1 MKGELKT
8 EPARSSLFN
17 KFLDIIEIAGN
28 KLPDPVIFFTLL
40 CVIILILS
48 WVAESAGLEAVNPG
62 TNETIKAISLLNKDG
77 LIRML
82 TKMVSNFSSFPPLG
96 LVLVTMVGV
105 GIADKGGLINALMR
119 SAVAGTPASLLVPI
133 ITFIAVISNGAGDC
147 GPIVLPPLA
156 AVIFLSLK
164 RHPLAGMVLAY
175 GACLSG
181 FSANVLVTMTDAL
194 AAGFTQQ
201 AAQLIDPNYV
211 TNPANNWFF
220 LIAATA
226 IFIPVSTYVNSK
238 IVEPRL
244 GTYTGESVSNEP
256 ITETERKGLRAAG
269 IATLVYVAILALLTL
284 PPNAVLRHPETGGLA
299 VSPFIDSII
308 PITML
313 LFLIPGL
320 AYGYASGSIKSSR
333 DISAMISK
341 SMAELGS
348 FLALAFVAS
357 QFLAYF
363 TWSNLGPIIAI
374 KGAEFLQNVGLTG
387 VGMLVGFIL
396 ISTIINIFIPS
407 ASAKW
412 GILSSIFV
420 PMLMILG
427 YNPAFTQLAY
437 RIGDSI
443 TNPIT
448 PLMPYFAI
456 LLGYAQ
462 QYDKNIGMGTL
473 ISLLIP
479 YSMIMGVFWIILFI
493 IWFLLGLPVGPG
505 APIFL

>member
-1 MKGELKT
+1 MKSELET
-8 EPARSSLFN
+8 RQPRNSLFN
-17 KFLDIIEIAGN
+17 KFLDIVEIAGN
-28 KLPDPVIFFTLL
+28 KLPDPVTFFTLL
-40 CVIILILS
+40 CGLILILS
-48 WVAESAGLEAVNPG
+48 WIAESVGLQAVNPG
-62 TNETIKAISLLNKDG
+62 TNETIKALSLLNKDG

-82 TKMVSNFSSFPPLG
+82 TNMVSNFSSFPPLG

-105 GIADKGGLINALMR
+105 GIADKAGLITAIMR
-119 SAVAGTPASLLVPI
+119 SAVARTPASLLVPI
-133 ITFIAVISNGAGDC
+133 IIFIAVISNGAGDC

-175 GACLSG
+175 GACLGG
-181 FSANVLVTMTDAL
+181 FSANILITMTDAL

-201 AAQLIDPNYV
+201 AAQLIDPNYA

-220 LIAATA
+220 LIAATF
-226 IFIPVSTYVNSK
+226 IFIPVSTYINNKV
-238 IVEPRL
+238 VEPRL
-244 GTYTGESVSNEP
+244 GEYTGEAVSNEP
-256 ITETERKGLRAAG
+256 ISETEQRGLRAAG
-269 IATLVYVAILALLTL
+269 IATLIFVAILALLTL
-284 PPNAVLRHPETGGLA
+284 PPNAILRHPETGGLA

-320 AYGYASGSIKSSR
+320 AYGFSSGSIKTTK

-374 KGAEFLQNVGLTG
+374 KGADFLKNAGLTG
-387 VGMLVGFIL
+387 LSMLIGFII

-412 GILSSIFV
+412 GILSSVFV
-420 PMLMILG
+420 PMLMLLG

-456 LLGYAQ
+456 MLGYAQ
-462 QYDKNIGMGTL
+462 QYEKNIGMGTL
-473 ISLLIP
+473 ISLLLP
-479 YSMIMGVFWIILFI
+479 YSLVMGLFWIILFA